1 MLHWFKAAILN
12 VLKENEMADN
22 DSSISSLGWFIAGL
36 GIGAL
41 AGVLYAPKSG
51 RETRDE
57 LASQARDA
65 KEKANQYV
73 EQGKGQINDYVDK
86 GREYY
91 DKGRTQW
98 SEYVDKGKDFLQQ
111 QGDKVASAVDAGK
124 QVYQEKVE
132 NQTY

>member
-1 MLHWFKAAILN
+1 
-12 VLKENEMADN
+12 MADDN
-22 DSSISSLGWFIAGL
+22 SMSGLGWFLAGL

-51 RETRDE
+51 AETRDE

-73 EQGKGQINDYVDK
+73 DQSRDQINDYVDK

-98 SEYVDKGKDFLQQ
+98 SQYVDKGKDFVAQQ
-111 QGDKVASAVDAGK
+111 QDKVASAVDTGK
-124 QVYQEKVE
+124 QIYQEKVE

>member
-1 MLHWFKAAILN
+1 
-12 VLKENEMADN
+12 MADN
-22 DSSISSLGWFIAGL
+22 ESSSSLGWFLAGL

-51 RETRDE
+51 QETRDE

-73 EQGKGQINDYVDK
+73 EQGKDQLTDYVDK
-86 GREYY
+86 GRDYY

-98 SEYVDKGKDFLQQ
+98 SQYVDKGKDFVQQ
-111 QGDKVASAVDAGK
+111 QQDKVASAVDAGK
-124 QVYQEKVE
+124 QAYQEKVE
-132 NQTY
+132 TQTY